1 MITNLTDPNNNPI
14 EIFYSYAHEDEV
26 LRKELE
32 KHLVLMRRQD
42 IIIDW
47 HDRSISP
54 GSNWEQEIN
63 THLNRAQIILLL
75 VSSDFLSSEF
85 CYSIEME
92 RALERHHTREARVIP
107 IILRP
112 CDWKSALFSE
122 LQVLPTDANPIT
134 KWQNRDD
141 AFLDVAE
148 GIRKAVKELRLTR
161 TAPPKPSQPTW
172 N

>member
-112 CDWKSALFSE
+112 VDWQGTPFSKVQALPKNAKP
-122 LQVLPTDANPIT
+122 VTR
-134 KWQNRDD
+134 WRNRDE
-141 AFLDVAE
+141 AFLNIAM
-148 GIRKAVKELRLTR
+148 GIRQSLQGLLKT
-161 TAPPKPSQPTW
+161 
-172 N
+172 